1 MLGCVAMGGW
11 CAWPGQH
18 VRWRRWRISSITRRP
33 AIERNRRTQV
43 PGKYMY
49 SHSVSIEIAAEHWYP
64 WVTSFG
70 LFRTVRILWAFF
82 EGYGGGGFVPPE
94 ASHCFPGSL
103 TAQSVGIMK
112 PIHHY
117 TTVHIM
123 YYWCFCDGWKMMKVG
138 FWYSKD
144 RLWHALAA
152 LEQSDSPAGAHARHP
167 CPQHH
172 RPEQLMVHW
181 PRDSCHCTEIIRNLQ
196 NAYIGHILRKNLSLG
211 CCNCLIWILSFSIPA
226 DLTVGWYSCAQNM
239 PWDDGK
245 HALGWWNTKEDHFA
259 FDFWWIVTGP
269 CWFHQWWSL
278 DSITGSDV
286 RLVWLCWTFLDIF
299 GSKHDQ
305 QVISVNP
312 IYIVHRLI
320 PHQSSRFAL
329 GALDQP
335 RETELKRRHK
345 VPWSRVV
352 WLSLLCSTRFQFLVT
367 CNLMI

>member
-1 MLGCVAMGGW
+1 
-11 CAWPGQH
+11 
-18 VRWRRWRISSITRRP
+18 
-33 AIERNRRTQV
+33 
-43 PGKYMY
+43 
-49 SHSVSIEIAAEHWYP
+49 
-64 WVTSFG
+64 
-70 LFRTVRILWAFF
+70 
-82 EGYGGGGFVPPE
+82 
-94 ASHCFPGSL
+94 
-103 TAQSVGIMK
+103 
-112 PIHHY
+112 
-117 TTVHIM
+117 
-123 YYWCFCDGWKMMKVG
+123 
-138 FWYSKD
+138 
-144 RLWHALAA
+144 
-152 LEQSDSPAGAHARHP
+152 
-167 CPQHH
+167 
-172 RPEQLMVHW
+172 
-181 PRDSCHCTEIIRNLQ
+181 
-196 NAYIGHILRKNLSLG
+196 
-211 CCNCLIWILSFSIPA
+211 
-226 DLTVGWYSCAQNM
+226 M

-286 RLVWLCWTFLDIF
+286 RFVWLCWTFLDIF

-367 CNLMI
+367 CNLMIWRTWRSEDEIVLSCVVKAKYLQLVEHTEITKVDIFVTVCHRCWYTAWRWG